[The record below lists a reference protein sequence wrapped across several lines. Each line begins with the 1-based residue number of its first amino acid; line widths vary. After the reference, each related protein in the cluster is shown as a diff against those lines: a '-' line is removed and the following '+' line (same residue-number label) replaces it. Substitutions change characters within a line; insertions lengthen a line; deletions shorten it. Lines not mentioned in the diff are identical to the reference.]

1 MGKKKLKFEDALR
14 RLEEI
19 SNLLE
24 SDETELEEMI
34 SLYEEGTKL
43 AKYCYDELKN
53 AELKIE
59 KLTASLNPETTE
71 NIGNA
76 EIADDETPF

>member
-71 NIGNA
+71 NIGDA
-76 EIADDETPF
+76 EIADDVTPF